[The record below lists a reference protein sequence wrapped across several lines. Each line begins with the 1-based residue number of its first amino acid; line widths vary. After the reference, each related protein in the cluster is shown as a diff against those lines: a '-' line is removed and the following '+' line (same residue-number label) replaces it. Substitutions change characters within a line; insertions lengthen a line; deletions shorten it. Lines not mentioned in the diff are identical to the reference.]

1 MNIRG
6 SFAQTHHCDLHIM
19 DLRRSHRLF
28 VCVEVP
34 NKNGRVVV
42 LGDVSAVGTRSQATV
57 NINDV
62 LYIERKRLIEWRV
75 EVTVWQTCSTL
86 REEQF

>member
-6 SFAQTHHCDLHIM
+6 SFAQTRHCDLHIM
-19 DLRRSHRLF
+19 NLRRSHRLF

-34 NKNGRVVV
+34 NKNGRVV
-42 LGDVSAVGTRSQATV
+42 GGVSAAGTRSQATV

-62 LYIERKRLIEWRV
+62 LCIERKRLIEWRV
-75 EVTVWQTCSTL
+75 EVTVWQTRSTL